1 MIDILSQICAKKRD
15 HLRERKRLYPLS
27 EVYSQA
33 EEATAPRGFADR
45 LKEANAAGKYGL
57 IAEIK
62 KASPSKG
69 VIREDFD
76 PRALAAAYNAGGA
89 SCLSVLTDVPYFQG
103 NDSYL
108 RDARKAV
115 DLPVLRKDFILD
127 PYQVVESRAIG
138 ADCVL
143 LILAALDDGQAR
155 ELAATAIELGMDVLV
170 EVHDRPEMTRA
181 IELGAALIGI
191 NDRNLK
197 TLEVDLGTTEELA
210 RDIPKDRLLVSE
222 SGLATPSDLARIAA
236 LGVQCFL
243 MGESL
248 MRETDVK
255 AATRALLR
263 RD

>member
-15 HLRERKRLYPLS
+15 HLRERKRLHPLS

-33 EEATAPRGFADR
+33 EEATAPRGFSDR

-191 NDRNLK
+191 NNRNLK

-222 SGLATPSDLARIAA
+222 SGLATPSDLARMAA

-243 MGESL
+243 IGESL
-248 MRETDVK
+248 MRETDVA